1 MRFGLFAS
9 VAAPR
14 GGPAGFLDHVELN
27 VEAEALGF
35 VSTFLVEHHF
45 TGIGQ
50 VSAPLDVLAWIAART
65 TTLRVGTAVL
75 VLPWHDPV
83 LLAER
88 TATLDQLSGGRLDL
102 GVGKGYRHTE
112 FAGFAIPPEEAEA
125 RFEEALEVLVRA
137 WTSDERF
144 SHHGACWRYDDV
156 VVEPPPFQRP
166 HPPLWIP
173 ASSPASVRRV
183 AERGANLLLDQFAS
197 VEQVGER
204 IAAFHAAGGGE
215 VAVARNC
222 YVARDRADADAALE
236 VQAGMHARM
245 IQLSGAAT
253 SHVKAYAEPESSALF
268 GTPDDV
274 ATGLDGLRAV
284 GVDHVLLNGGDDAR
298 ASMRR
303 FAEHVLPAFTDESRP
318 VARST

>member
-14 GGPAGFLDHVELN
+14 GGPEGFTDHVELN

-35 VSTFLVEHHF
+35 ESTWLVEHHF

-50 VSAPLDVLAWIAART
+50 VSAPLDVLTWIAART

-88 TATLDQLSGGRLDL
+88 TATLDLLSGGRLDL
-102 GVGKGYRHTE
+102 GVGKGYRHSE
-112 FAGFAIPPEEAEA
+112 FDGFAIPPTEAEA
-125 RFEEALEVLVRA
+125 RFDEAIEVLVRA

-144 SHHGACWRYDDV
+144 SHAGRFWRYDDV
-156 VVEPPPFQRP
+156 LVEPAPVQRP
-166 HPPLWIP
+166 HPALWIP
-173 ASSPASVRRV
+173 ASTAASIRRV
-183 AERGANLLLDQFAS
+183 AERGAGLLLDQFAS

-204 IAAFHAAGGGE
+204 IAGFRRAGGGE

-222 YVARDRADADAALE
+222 YVASDRADAESALARQAA
-236 VQAGMHARM
+236 MHARM
-245 IQLSGAAT
+245 VALSGAAT
-253 SHVKAYAEPESSALF
+253 SHVNAYAETEASALF

-274 ATGLDGLRAV
+274 ATGLTALRSV
-284 GVDHVLLNGGDDAR
+284 GVDHVLLNGGDHAR

-303 FAEHVLPAFTDESRP
+303 FATHVLAAFADESDGLVP
-318 VARST
+318 S